1 MWCQRVKAMVKLPL
15 LCFYSPVFAKT
26 YLAGSKGSKRG
37 GGSTQ
42 TLNTPSISHPGKC
55 RHSPFKSEWKPPLLP
70 SPPGIS
76 TLYLFPFVSNAF
88 VNSSTKVKA
97 NNPLQ
102 TLGVTATSMNPSQL
116 SSPAAQC
123 LSRLLS
129 FTTVSTKGWNPIT
142 RWVNTTTVNPPEKEM
157 LFSCFTASANMQ
169 NNSVR

>member
-1 MWCQRVKAMVKLPL
+1 MTLPL
-15 LCFYSPVFAKT
+15 PCFYLPLFAKAHLT
-26 YLAGSKGSKRG
+26 ATETGRRAGD
-37 GGSTQ
+37 
-42 TLNTPSISHPGKC
+42 LHANTTAPSLSHPDKC

-70 SPPGIS
+70 RPSGIS
-76 TLYLFPFVSNAF
+76 PLYLFPFVSNAF

-116 SSPAAQC
+116 SNPAAQC

-129 FTTVSTKGWNPIT
+129 FTTMSTKGWNPIT
-142 RWVNTTTVNPPEKEM
+142 RWVNTTTVNPLEKEM

>member
-1 MWCQRVKAMVKLPL
+1 MFSSRERKR
-15 LCFYSPVFAKT
+15 
-26 YLAGSKGSKRG
+26 RG

-42 TLNTPSISHPGKC
+42 TLNTPSISHPDKC

-76 TLYLFPFVSNAF
+76 PLYLFPFVSNAF

-129 FTTVSTKGWNPIT
+129 FTTVSTKGWSPTT
-142 RWVNTTTVNPPEKEM
+142 RWVNTTTVTLRRRKCCSPA
-157 LFSCFTASANMQ
+157 LLLQQTCRIIQLDRQVLA
-169 NNSVR
+169 